1 MDNNEKESTHPASS
15 GIRTKILGIG
25 MVLVTAMAIA
35 AFISTNQLRKKQNRS
50 GAALAPVIPKVKMEM
65 KIPDAV
71 FTDQS
76 GKRVQLSEFAGQYWI
91 ADIIFTRCPGPCV
104 RMTRIMAQL
113 QDLVPEAAPVHWISL
128 TADPS
133 HDTPEALAR
142 FADKHGADT
151 TRWSFLTGEKADLY
165 QFAIDGLRLAVAEND
180 PEKTVSIEDM
190 FIHSTMFVLVDRDG
204 MIRGWYN
211 EQDEKVVEKMGK
223 DLLALFKEENQ
234 TGKAVSQVSK

>member
-1 MDNNEKESTHPASS
+1 MDKNETDSKPSTPS
-15 GIRTKILGIG
+15 GRRTKILGIG
-25 MVLVTAMAIA
+25 MVLVTAMAIT

-50 GAALAPVIPKVKMEM
+50 GASSAPVIPKVKMELQ
-65 KIPDAV
+65 IPDAV

-76 GKRVQLSEFAGQYWI
+76 GKRIQLSEFAGQYWI

-128 TADPS
+128 TADPA
-133 HDTPEALAR
+133 HDTPDTLAR
-142 FADKHGADT
+142 FAEKHGADT
-151 TRWSFLTGEKADLY
+151 SRWSFLTGEKEDLY
-165 QFAIDGLRLAVAEND
+165 NFAIDGLRLAVAEND

-190 FIHSTMFVLVDRDG
+190 FIHSTMFVLVDREG

-223 DLLALFKEENQ
+223 DLLALFKEDNQ
-234 TGKAVSQVSK
+234 KAKSVTQLSE